1 MNTKVTVSNQPKV
14 LTINAGGGAIGLGN
28 LTDVNVS
35 GATDGAV
42 LQYDAISA
50 SWKAENVV
58 EKAGLIIT
66 GGNF

>member
-1 MNTKVTVSNQPKV
+1 MNTKVTISNRPQV
-14 LTINAGGGAIGLGN
+14 LTVSSAGVSTLGS
-28 LTDVNVS
+28 LTDVNTT
-35 GATDGAV
+35 GATDGAI

-58 EKAGLIIT
+58 EKAGRTIT

>member
-1 MNTKVTVSNQPKV
+1 MNTKVTISNRPQV
-14 LTINAGGGAIGLGN
+14 LTVSSAGVTGLGN

-58 EKAGLIIT
+58 EKAGLTIT